1 MKVRAVALV
10 ALLSVSGC
18 GLFTT
23 KEPYERWKIS
33 VAYLVEGGRVVP
45 DPDHLEIRGPR
56 GEIRVSNTTPVRRGF
71 KVDGLGIA
79 AEIRSRASR
88 RFSVTGF
95 EDGKTYTFLDHLHR
109 DGPRGTIV
117 VRYVRQD

>member
-1 MKVRAVALV
+1 MRAAAVV
-10 ALLSVSGC
+10 ALLSVSSC

-23 KEPYERWKIS
+23 KEPYERWKVS
-33 VAYLVEGGRVVP
+33 VAYLVDRGRVAAEP
-45 DPDHLEIRGPR
+45 NRIEIRGPR
-56 GEIRVSNTTPVRRGF
+56 GEIRVSNSTPVRRGF

-79 AEIRSRASR
+79 AEIRSRTSR

-95 EDGKTYTFLDHLHR
+95 EDGKTYTFLDHLHP